1 MKSRLSNS
9 LKLALSQILKFVAFF
24 KIVNG
29 NNVGDAAAVE
39 GDDVVA
45 ADEAAAPVTEK
56 CSSRENLPKGIT

>member
-1 MKSRLSNS
+1 
-9 LKLALSQILKFVAFF
+9 LALSQILKFVAFF

-45 ADEAAAPVTEK
+45 ADEAGCARNENAHRVKISEK
-56 CSSRENLPKGIT
+56 EY